1 MNRIDLLNDSLPRAS
16 RSGRSSPA
24 RAVSRLARAAS
35 RPAYAASRTAAWLAA
50 FALLMGIASSAGAQP
65 ASQYTK
71 DEALNLFNE
80 ARALAAAGKY
90 EEACP
95 KFEKAQA
102 IDPGMGTL
110 FNLAGCYA
118 QIGRIASAWAAFRDV
133 ASAASAAG
141 QVDREKVARER
152 AAALEPRLSKLRISV
167 PEEAM
172 APGLEVQR
180 DGVTVASLIWGTD
193 VPVDPGNHLV
203 SASAPGREPW
213 SAVISV
219 AEPGKVVV
227 LRVPPLA
234 PKKPAAP
241 QPPGPTPKKPLT
253 DTDGRSAIP
262 AVLLGTLAAGGIAGG
277 VAMLVVA
284 GKKGDRAGTL
294 RQSIQANGGQDN
306 ACLASPRPL
315 ECAELDTTT
324 LDQVTFKGVAIGAF
338 VVSGVAAAGFL
349 TYVLW
354 PSPSSREPAPS
365 SAARLSLTVTPTTGG
380 GGLVAAGTF

>member
-1 MNRIDLLNDSLPRAS
+1 
-16 RSGRSSPA
+16 
-24 RAVSRLARAAS
+24 
-35 RPAYAASRTAAWLAA
+35 
-50 FALLMGIASSAGAQP
+50 
-65 ASQYTK
+65 
-71 DEALNLFNE
+71 
-80 ARALAAAGKY
+80 
-90 EEACP
+90 
-95 KFEKAQA
+95 
-102 IDPGMGTL
+102 MGTL

-141 QVDREKVARER
+141 QIEREKVARER

-167 PEEAM
+167 PEEAV

-193 VPVDPGNHLV
+193 VPVDPGNHFV

-213 SAVISV
+213 SAVVSV
-219 AEPGKVVV
+219 TEPGKVVV
-227 LRVPPLA
+227 LRVPALA
-234 PKKPAAP
+234 PKKTAV
-241 QPPGPTPKKPLT
+241 PPPVTPPKKPPP
-253 DTDGRSAIP
+253 DTEGRSAIP

-277 VAMLVVA
+277 VAMLAVS
-284 GKKGDRAGTL
+284 GSKGERAEAL
-294 RQSIQANGGQDN
+294 RRSILANGGQDN
-306 ACLASPRPL
+306 ACLASPRPGD
-315 ECAELDTTT
+315 CAELDSAT

-354 PSPSSREPAPS
+354 PSSGDPAPPR
-365 SAARLSLTVTPTTGG
+365 AARLSITVSPTAGG